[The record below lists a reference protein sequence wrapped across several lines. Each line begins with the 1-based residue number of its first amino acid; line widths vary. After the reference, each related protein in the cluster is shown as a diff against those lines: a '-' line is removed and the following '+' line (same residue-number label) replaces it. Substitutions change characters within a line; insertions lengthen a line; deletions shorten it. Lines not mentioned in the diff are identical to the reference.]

1 MTIHKIEIFLILPI
15 KKVIGK
21 KIDEFRG
28 KIIREFVGLRPKMY
42 SLIAVDGE
50 EVEKSKRSQ

>member
-1 MTIHKIEIFLILPI
+1 MMLMKIFMKIKICLILVTIHKIEIFLILPI

-28 KIIREFVGLRPKMY
+28 KIVGLSRKCIP
-42 SLIAVDGE
+42 
-50 EVEKSKRSQ
+50 